1 MKPSRWTLAGAVI
14 AIVAAAAA
22 WVSARAEK
30 PFATEV
36 AVESGALAGVVGDGV
51 LSFKGVPFAAPPIGE
66 LRWRAPQPV
75 TKWAGIRK
83 ADAFGHDCMQLP
95 FRW

>member
-14 AIVAAAAA
+14 AIVAAAAV
-22 WVSARAEK
+22 WVSVRAEK

-51 LSFKGVPFAAPPIGE
+51 LSFKGVPFAAPPTAAAAI
-66 LRWRAPQPV
+66 V
-75 TKWAGIRK
+75 TATRLNGIRMLV
-83 ADAFGHDCMQLP
+83 ASSTG
-95 FRW
+95 